1 MLQLGGLLKKL
12 QLRTFLFKR
21 DREERNLRSCQL
33 RSINHV
39 EASLSNEDVF
49 PIGEK
54 QSLISGSVFVPGR
67 CGHNHDQ
74 QLARLYSFP
83 RDSSLVL
90 TIRTTLIIIG
100 EGKLIVVTK
109 IRLIQAEKLEKATKL
124 DLR

>member
-54 QSLISGSVFVPGR
+54 QSLISGSLFVPVDVG
-67 CGHNHDQ
+67 
-74 QLARLYSFP
+74 
-83 RDSSLVL
+83 
-90 TIRTTLIIIG
+90 IIMINNWQDF
-100 EGKLIVVTK
+100 IHFRVTVHWY
-109 IRLIQAEKLEKATKL
+109 
-124 DLR
+124 